1 MTTAPNAS
9 TSSSRA
15 LPQARTQD
23 KFAYEKTTF
32 GGISFL
38 TLHGTLDQAFEG
50 RKIAESVH
58 TKKLVVSM
66 RDVRRFASW
75 GMSEWMDFLRINAA
89 RDLYLVECSTYS
101 MSQINLVTG
110 LLGHAKLVS
119 FYASYRCGSCS
130 EEHETLFLIPRDR
143 ATIRDLPGSHH
154 ECPTCGGRARLEEY
168 PAAFFETIADRP
180 SFDIEDEVLAFF
192 RSQLQYGLAP
202 DLTRFRAFRR
212 VHKGYT
218 YLRMSGSLATLP
230 SDLLAAASEGTTVAD
245 LEGIVF
251 DPAHAHVAEW
261 RTYVRTALTKL
272 KSLQLL
278 NCPLGFLEHAVAP
291 EDLRDKLKIRTF
303 ALPYDCLRCETTTA
317 HMVDVAENLEQLVVG
332 TAPTARCTVCASSLV
347 AIPSADQIAF
357 MRCLPARDRDAALDK
372 FLAAVR
378 GESSA
383 KLENCLVAI
392 PPKLPKAQVAPRRI
406 MYVASGLAMLILGGL
421 AAVALGLWR
430 QRGEPISVAGTQGA
444 AVAPRPPPPTF
455 ERPAWIMSDVPSSA
469 YCHDMINRLM
479 CIGVSSYRPTRDE
492 AVAEAS
498 DAALEELVS
507 AVGLKIS
514 DPYFRETVISGYA
527 GARAKALSALQAAE
541 LDQASAAYTAADDVV
556 TKARKRVVEVLH
568 ASGGAAVPTQ
578 RSDWYWEEYAA
589 KKGGTEVLVFVRYDV
604 TLDAVKALVE
614 KYSAAT
620 PIIGST
626 AMTAFPAL
634 AWQYP
639 DFTGGALLTKV
650 GHPLAEAGL
659 ASQSVVMAVGEQ
671 RVGDAIGFARRLE
684 EWRQQTAGD
693 LALTVKTGEAPV
705 HTVEVRRARTK

>member
-1 MTTAPNAS
+1 MTTAPTAS
-9 TSSSRA
+9 ASKA
-15 LPQARTQD
+15 LPQARGPQD
-23 KFAYEKTTF
+23 KFAFEKATF
-32 GGISFL
+32 GGITFL

-50 RKIAESVH
+50 RKIAEAVH

-66 RDVRRFASW
+66 RAVRRFASW

-89 RDLYLVECSTYS
+89 RELYLVECSTYS

-143 ATIRDLPGSHH
+143 AAIRDLPGSHH

-192 RSQLQYGLAP
+192 RSHLQYGLAP
-202 DLTRFRAFRR
+202 DLNRFRAFRR

-218 YLRMSGSLATLP
+218 YLRMSGDLGTIP
-230 SDLLAAASEGTTVAD
+230 RDLLAAASEGTTVAD

-251 DPAHAHVAEW
+251 DPAHAHVTEW
-261 RTYVRTALTKL
+261 RTYLRTALAKL

-291 EDLRDKLKIRTF
+291 EDLRDKLKVRTF

-317 HMVDVAENLEQLVVG
+317 HMVDVAENLEQLVG
-332 TAPTARCTVCASSLV
+332 GAAPTARCTTCGSSLV
-347 AIPSADQIAF
+347 AIPSAAQIAF
-357 MRCLPARDRDAALDK
+357 MRYLPARDRDAALDK
-372 FLAAVR
+372 FLATVR
-378 GESSA
+378 GEPST
-383 KLENCLVAI
+383 KLENCLVAL
-392 PPKLPKAQVAPRRI
+392 PPKLPKAPVGIRGV
-406 MYVASGLAMLILGGL
+406 MYVALGLAMLILGGL
-421 AAVALGLWR
+421 AAVALGLWK
-430 QRGEPISVAGTQGA
+430 QRGEPVAGNQGA
-444 AVAPRPPPPTF
+444 VIAPRPPTPTF
-455 ERPAWIMSDVPSSA
+455 ERPAWIISDVPSSA

-514 DPYFRETVISGYA
+514 DPFFRETVISGYA
-527 GARAKALSALQAAE
+527 RARAKALSALQGAE
-541 LDQASAAYTAADDVV
+541 LDQTSAAYTAADDVV

-589 KKGGTEVLVFVRYDV
+589 KKGGTELLVFVRYDV

-620 PIIGST
+620 PISGST

-634 AWQYP
+634 AWQYA

-650 GHPLAEAGL
+650 GQPFADAGI
-659 ASQSVVMAVGEQ
+659 ASQSVVMAVGDQ
-671 RVGDAIGFARRLE
+671 RVGDAIGFARRIE
-684 EWRQQTAGD
+684 EWKQAAGG
-693 LALTVKTGEAPV
+693 LALTVKTGDAPARV
-705 HTVEVRRARTK
+705 VEIRRPRTK

>member
-1 MTTAPNAS
+1 MTTAPNAFK
-9 TSSSRA
+9 A
-15 LPQARTQD
+15 LPQARNQD
-23 KFAYEKTTF
+23 KFAFEKTTF
-32 GGISFL
+32 GGTTFL

-66 RDVRRFASW
+66 RAVRRFASW

-130 EEHETLFLIPRDR
+130 EEHETLFVIPRDR
-143 ATIRDLPGSHH
+143 ETIRDLPGSHH

-180 SFDIEDEVLAFF
+180 SFDIEDEVLGFF
-192 RSQLQYGLAP
+192 RSHLQYGLAP

-212 VHKGYT
+212 VYKGYT
-218 YLRMSGSLATLP
+218 YLRMSGDLATIP

-251 DPAHAHVAEW
+251 DSAHAHVTEW
-261 RTYVRTALTKL
+261 QTYVRTALTKL

-278 NCPLGFLEHAVAP
+278 NCPLGFLEHAVAL
-291 EDLRDKLKIRTF
+291 EDLRDKLKVRTF

-317 HMVDVAENLEQLVVG
+317 HMVDVAENLEQLVG
-332 TAPTARCTVCASSLV
+332 GAAPTARCATCGSSLV

-357 MRCLPARDRDAALDK
+357 MRCLPARDRDASLDK
-372 FLAAVR
+372 FLATVR
-378 GESSA
+378 GEPSA
-383 KLENCLVAI
+383 KLENCLVAM
-392 PPKLPKAQVAPRRI
+392 PPKPAQAPVGARRVT
-406 MYVASGLAMLILGGL
+406 YVALGLGMLILGGL
-421 AAVALGLWR
+421 VAVALGLWK
-430 QRGEPISVAGTQGA
+430 QRGEPTSVASTQGA
-444 AVAPRPPPPTF
+444 VVAPRPPAPTF
-455 ERPAWIMSDVPSSA
+455 ERPAWILSDVPSSA

-514 DPYFRETVISGYA
+514 EPFFRETVVAGYA

-541 LDQASAAYTAADDVV
+541 LDQTSAAYAAADDVV

-568 ASGGAAVPTQ
+568 ASGGAAVPSQ

-589 KKGGTEVLVFVRYDV
+589 KKGGTETLVFVRYDV
-604 TLDAVKALVE
+604 TLDAIKALVE

-620 PIIGST
+620 PVAGST
-626 AMTAFPAL
+626 VMTAFPAL
-634 AWQYP
+634 AWQYA
-639 DFTGGALLTKV
+639 DFTGGAMLTKV
-650 GHPLAEAGL
+650 GHPFADVGL

-671 RVGDAIGFARRLE
+671 RVGDAIGFARRIE
-684 EWRQQTAGD
+684 EWKQQATGD
-693 LALTVKTGEAPV
+693 LALTVKTDDAPAHV
-705 HTVEVRRARTK
+705 VKIQRPRAK

>member
-1 MTTAPNAS
+1 
-9 TSSSRA
+9 
-15 LPQARTQD
+15 
-23 KFAYEKTTF
+23 
-32 GGISFL
+32 
-38 TLHGTLDQAFEG
+38 
-50 RKIAESVH
+50 
-58 TKKLVVSM
+58 
-66 RDVRRFASW
+66 
-75 GMSEWMDFLRINAA
+75 
-89 RDLYLVECSTYS
+89 

-143 ATIRDLPGSHH
+143 ATIRDLPGSHQ
-154 ECPTCGGRARLEEY
+154 ECPTCGGRARLEDY
-168 PAAFFETIADRP
+168 PAAFFETIADRS
-180 SFDIEDEVLAFF
+180 SFDIEDEVLTLL

-218 YLRMSGSLATLP
+218 YIRMSGSLATLP
-230 SDLLAAASEGTTVAD
+230 RELLTAASEGTAVAD
-245 LEGIVF
+245 LEGVVF
-251 DPAHAHVAEW
+251 DPAHDHVTEW
-261 RTYVRTALTKL
+261 RAYVRTVLPKL

-278 NCPLGFLEHAVAP
+278 HCPLGFLEHAVAP
-291 EDLRDKLKIRTF
+291 EDLRDKLKVRTF

-317 HMVDVAENLEQLVVG
+317 HLVDVAENLEQLVVG
-332 TAPTARCTVCASSLV
+332 TAPSARCATCGSSLV
-347 AIPSADQIAF
+347 AIPSPDQLAL

-378 GESSA
+378 DEPST

-392 PPKLPKAQVAPRRI
+392 PPRLPPPASSATRRVL
-406 MYVASGLAMLILGGL
+406 YVAAGLGMLILGGL
-421 AAVALGLWR
+421 AAVALGLWK
-430 QRGEPISVAGTQGA
+430 QRSEPTAAAATQGA
-444 AVAPRPPPPTF
+444 VVAPRPPPGPTF

-514 DPYFRETVISGYA
+514 DPVFRETVVAGYA
-527 GARAKALSALQAAE
+527 GARAKALSVLQGAE

-614 KYSAAT
+614 KYSAVT
-620 PIIGST
+620 PVNGSN

-634 AWQYP
+634 AWQYT

-650 GHPLAEAGL
+650 GHPFADAGI
-659 ASQSVVMAVGEQ
+659 AAQSVVMAVGDQ
-671 RVGDAIGFARRLE
+671 RVGDAIGFARRID
-684 EWRQQTAGD
+684 EWKQQPDGD
-693 LALTVKTGEAPV
+693 LALTVKAGEAPV
-705 HTVEVRRARTK
+705 RTVEIRRPRSK

>member
-1 MTTAPNAS
+1 MTTAPTAS
-9 TSSSRA
+9 KA

-23 KFAYEKTTF
+23 KFALDKTTF
-32 GGISFL
+32 GGITFL

-66 RDVRRFASW
+66 RSVRRFASW
-75 GMSEWMDFLRINAA
+75 GMSEWMDFLRINAS
-89 RDLYLVECSTYS
+89 RDLYLVECSTYA

-130 EEHETLFLIPRDR
+130 EEHESLFLIPRDR

-154 ECPTCGGRARLEEY
+154 ECPTCGGRARLEDY

-180 SFDIEDEVLAFF
+180 AFDIEDEVLAFF
-192 RSQLQYGLAP
+192 RAQLQYGLAP

-218 YLRMSGSLATLP
+218 YIRMSGSLAALP
-230 SDLLAAASEGTTVAD
+230 RDLLTAASEGTTVAD

-251 DPAHAHVAEW
+251 DPAQAQATEW
-261 RTYVRTALTKL
+261 RTYVRTVLPKL
-272 KSLQLL
+272 RSLQLL
-278 NCPLGFLEHAVAP
+278 HCPLGFLEHAVSP

-317 HMVDVAENLEQLVVG
+317 YMVDVAENLEQLVVG
-332 TAPTARCTVCASSLV
+332 TAPSARCATCGSSLV
-347 AIPSADQIAF
+347 AIPSPDQIAF
-357 MRCLPARDRDAALDK
+357 MRCLPARDRDPALDK

-378 GESSA
+378 SEPST
-383 KLENCLVAI
+383 KLENCLVAGSQRLPQA
-392 PPKLPKAQVAPRRI
+392 PPAGPRRVLYI
-406 MYVASGLAMLILGGL
+406 AAGLAMLILGGL
-421 AAVALGLWR
+421 AAVALGLWK
-430 QRGEPISVAGTQGA
+430 QRGEPIAAAGGQGA
-444 AVAPRPPPPTF
+444 VVAPRPAAPTF

-479 CIGVSSYRPTRDE
+479 CIGVSSYRSTRDE

-514 DPYFRETVISGYA
+514 DPVFRETIITGYA

-541 LDQASAAYTAADDVV
+541 LDQTSAAYAAADDVV

-568 ASGGAAVPTQ
+568 ASGGAAVPSQ

-589 KKGGTEVLVFVRYDV
+589 KKGGTEALVFVRYDV
-604 TLDAVKALVE
+604 TLDAIKALVD

-620 PIIGST
+620 PVNGST

-634 AWQYP
+634 AWQYA
-639 DFTGGALLTKV
+639 DFTGGAVLTKV
-650 GHPLAEAGL
+650 GHPFADAGV
-659 ASQSVVMAVGEQ
+659 AAQSVVMKVGDQ
-671 RVGDAIGFARRLE
+671 RVGDAIGFARRFE
-684 EWRQQTAGD
+684 EWRQQTEGD
-693 LALTVKTGEAPV
+693 LALTVKTGDAPAR
-705 HTVEVRRARTK
+705 TVEIRRPRSK

>member
-1 MTTAPNAS
+1 MTTAPTAS
-9 TSSSRA
+9 KA
-15 LPQARTQD
+15 LPQARNQD
-23 KFAYEKTTF
+23 KFAFEKTTF
-32 GGISFL
+32 GGITFL

-58 TKKLVVSM
+58 TKKLVVNM
-66 RDVRRFASW
+66 RNVRRFASW
-75 GMSEWMDFLRINAA
+75 GMSEWMDFLRINAT
-89 RDLYLVECSTYS
+89 RELYLVECSTYA

-154 ECPTCGGRARLEEY
+154 ECPTCGGRARLEDY

-180 SFDIEDEVLAFF
+180 SFDIEDEVLGFL

-202 DLTRFRAFRR
+202 DLNRFRAFRR
-212 VHKGYT
+212 VHKDYT
-218 YLRMSGSLATLP
+218 YLRMSGDLATLP
-230 SDLLAAASEGTTVAD
+230 SELLVAASEGTTVAD

-251 DPAHAHVAEW
+251 DPAHAHVTAW

-278 NCPLGFLEHAVAP
+278 HCPLGFLEHAVAP
-291 EDLRDKLKIRTF
+291 EDLRDRLKVRTF
-303 ALPYDCLRCETTTA
+303 ALSYDCLRCETTTP
-317 HMVDVAENLEQLVVG
+317 HMVDVAENLEQLVGGV
-332 TAPTARCTVCASSLV
+332 APTARCTTCGSSLV
-347 AIPSADQIAF
+347 AIPSTDQIAF
-357 MRCLPARDRDAALDK
+357 MRCLPARDRDASLDK
-372 FLAAVR
+372 FLATVR
-378 GESSA
+378 GEPST

-392 PPKLPKAQVAPRRI
+392 PAKLPRPPGGTRGVV
-406 MYVASGLAMLILGGL
+406 YVALGLAMLIFGGL
-421 AAVALGLWR
+421 AAVALGLWK
-430 QRGEPISVAGTQGA
+430 QRGEPTVGSNQGA
-444 AVAPRPPPPTF
+444 VIAPRPPVPAF
-455 ERPAWIMSDVPSSA
+455 ERPAWIISDVPSSA

-479 CIGVSSYRPTRDE
+479 CIGVSTYRPTRDE

-514 DPYFRETVISGYA
+514 DPFFRETVISGYA
-527 GARAKALSALQAAE
+527 RARAKALSALQGAE
-541 LDQASAAYTAADDVV
+541 LDPASAAYTAADDVV

-614 KYSAAT
+614 KYSSAT
-620 PIIGST
+620 PVLGST

-634 AWQYP
+634 AWQYA
-639 DFTGGALLTKV
+639 DFTGGAMLTKV
-650 GHPLAEAGL
+650 GHPLSESGI

-671 RVGDAIGFARRLE
+671 RVSDAIGFARRIE
-684 EWRQQTAGD
+684 EWKQAAGD
-693 LALTVKTGEAPV
+693 LALTVKTGDAPARV
-705 HTVEVRRARTK
+705 IEVGRSRAR

>member
-1 MTTAPNAS
+1 MTTAPNAIK
-9 TSSSRA
+9 A
-15 LPQARTQD
+15 LPQARNQD
-23 KFAYEKTTF
+23 KFAYEKATF
-32 GGISFL
+32 GGITFL

-66 RDVRRFASW
+66 RAVRRFASW

-130 EEHETLFLIPRDR
+130 EEHETLFIIPRDR
-143 ATIRDLPGSHH
+143 ETIRELPGSHH

-180 SFDIEDEVLAFF
+180 SFDIEDEVLGFF
-192 RSQLQYGLAP
+192 HSHLQYGLVP

-218 YLRMSGSLATLP
+218 YLRMSGDLATIP

-251 DPAHAHVAEW
+251 DSAHAHVTEW
-261 RTYVRTALTKL
+261 QTYVRTALTKL

-278 NCPLGFLEHAVAP
+278 NCPLGFLEHAVAL
-291 EDLRDKLKIRTF
+291 EDLRDKLKVRTF

-317 HMVDVAENLEQLVVG
+317 HMVDVAENLEQLVG
-332 TAPTARCTVCASSLV
+332 GAAPTARCATCGSSLV

-372 FLAAVR
+372 FLATVR
-378 GESSA
+378 GEPSA
-383 KLENCLVAI
+383 KLENCLVAM
-392 PPKLPKAQVAPRRI
+392 PPKPAQAPVAARGVT
-406 MYVASGLAMLILGGL
+406 YVALGLGMLILGGL
-421 AAVALGLWR
+421 VAVALGLWK
-430 QRGEPISVAGTQGA
+430 QRGEPTSVAGTQGA
-444 AVAPRPPPPTF
+444 VVAPRPPAPTF
-455 ERPAWIMSDVPSSA
+455 ERPAWILSDVPSSA

-479 CIGVSSYRPTRDE
+479 CIGVSSFRPTRDE

-514 DPYFRETVISGYA
+514 EPFFRETVVAGYA

-541 LDQASAAYTAADDVV
+541 LDQTSAAYTAADDVV
-556 TKARKRVVEVLH
+556 SKARKRVVEVLH
-568 ASGGAAVPTQ
+568 ASGGAAVPSQ
-578 RSDWYWEEYAA
+578 RTDWYWEEYAA
-589 KKGGTEVLVFVRYDV
+589 KKGGTETLVFVRYDV
-604 TLDAVKALVE
+604 TLDAIKALVE

-620 PIIGST
+620 PVAGST

-634 AWQYP
+634 AWQYA
-639 DFTGGALLTKV
+639 DFTGGAMLTKV
-650 GHPLAEAGL
+650 GHPFADVGL

-671 RVGDAIGFARRLE
+671 RVGDAIGFARRIE
-684 EWRQQTAGD
+684 EWKQQATGD
-693 LALTVKTGEAPV
+693 LALTVKTNDAPAHV
-705 HTVEVRRARTK
+705 VEIQRPRAK